1 MAARKSTPNNPDE
14 AALRELGL
22 SFPET
27 TEEFPWDHRALK
39 VKGKVFVFMGTGKEG
54 GADHD
59 DFFLSCKLPESAPMA
74 LTIPGVKPTG
84 YGLGK
89 SGWVSA
95 RWPPGEAPLDMLRD
109 WLRESYRAVAPK
121 RLAARLDE
129 DAPASGGAPT
139 RGAASKR
146 SKPPSRNG
154 GAKAK
159 ARPTAR
165 AKAKARPTARAKA
178 KARPTA
184 RAKAKARPAARAKAA
199 AGATGA
205 KKRRAR
211 R

>member
-1 MAARKSTPNNPDE
+1 MAARKKPPSNPDE

-74 LTIPGVKPTG
+74 LTIPGVTPTR
-84 YGLGK
+84 YGLGRA
-89 SGWVSA
+89 GWVSA

-121 RLAARLDE
+121 KLAALLDDE
-129 DAPASGGAPT
+129 AAPPRPASRRSATPK
-139 RGAASKR
+139 RGE
-146 SKPPSRNG
+146 
-154 GAKAK
+154 
-159 ARPTAR
+159 
-165 AKAKARPTARAKA
+165 
-178 KARPTA
+178 
-184 RAKAKARPAARAKAA
+184 AARA
-199 AGATGA
+199 GA
-205 KKRRAR
+205 KKPAAKAARAR
-211 R
+211 SRSGKSTR